1 MMRWK
6 NGTNLQLK
14 FLVMGLWLV
23 LMALGLR
30 LVGFTTAGEMLARLD
45 AGQVLAIAGECLSA
59 QSVTAA
65 TASEKVELPEKP
77 PDTSTQVVV
86 QEEPEP
92 AFIPVTFTGQEAE
105 AIAIGGS
112 AKSTV
117 DKTSL
122 LLSPLNMQ
130 ADTEPQVLIVHTHT
144 SEAYTPEAGWE
155 YEATEKF
162 RTLDPEYNV
171 VRVGA
176 AIAEELE
183 ALGIAVIHDTTVN
196 DAPQY
201 QGAYERSYDRIA
213 AQLAAHPSIR
223 IVLDIHRDA
232 AEDSEGNA
240 LPRRTVIQNEN
251 CAQLMLVVGTDEG
264 GLEHPNWRENL
275 SFALKLQALLN
286 RDQPTLC
293 RDLSLRRERFNQH
306 FTPCSLLVEVGAA
319 GNTMAEALPAA
330 KYLARALAALIQGTP
345 GTQQAA

>member
-6 NGTNLQLK
+6 FRTNLQLK

-30 LVGFTTAGEMLARLD
+30 LVGYTTAGSMLARLD
-45 AGQVLAIAGECLSA
+45 AGQVLALAGECLSA

-77 PDTSTQVVV
+77 PNTTAPVV

-92 AFIPVTFTGQEAE
+92 AFVPVTFTGQEAE

-112 AKSTV
+112 AESTV

-155 YEATEKF
+155 YESSEKF
-162 RTLDPEYNV
+162 RTLDPEFNMI
-171 VRVGA
+171 RVGQTL
-176 AIAEELE
+176 AEELKM
-183 ALGIAVIHDTTVN
+183 LGIAVIHDTTVN

-240 LPRRTVIQNEN
+240 LPRRTVIQDEN

-293 RDLSLRRERFNQH
+293 RDISLRRERFNQH

-330 KYLARALAALIQGTP
+330 KYLARALAALIQGTQS
-345 GTQQAA
+345 TQQAA